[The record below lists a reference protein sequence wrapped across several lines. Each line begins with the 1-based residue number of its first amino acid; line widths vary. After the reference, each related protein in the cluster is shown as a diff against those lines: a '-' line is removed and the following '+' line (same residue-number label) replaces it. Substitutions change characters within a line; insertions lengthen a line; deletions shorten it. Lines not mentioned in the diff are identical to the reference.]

1 MLGMIRTAYAYR
13 GFIVSSVRNDI
24 VMRFARSRLG
34 ALWTF
39 IHPLSQVLIYTVIL
53 ANILSARMPGIS
65 GQYDYALYLLA
76 GFIPWALFSE
86 VLQRSVGVFIEF
98 GPLMQKVVLP
108 KICLPIIVALTALW
122 NSLVMTGLTLIA
134 YLLVGRNPSLLDLL
148 WLVVLLG
155 ITAVFATGLGL
166 IFGILNVFFRD
177 VGQIVPIVLQF
188 LFWLTP
194 IVYAVSIIPEGYR
207 HWFDYNPLA
216 TLVEAYHAVLLFDT
230 PPDIGAL
237 AVVALIGV
245 VSLIL
250 SLVLLRRANQ
260 DMVDVL

>member
-1 MLGMIRTAYAYR
+1 MCI
-13 GFIVSSVRNDI
+13 
-24 VMRFARSRLG
+24 
-34 ALWTF
+34 
-39 IHPLSQVLIYTVIL
+39 
-53 ANILSARMPGIS
+53 
-65 GQYDYALYLLA
+65 
-76 GFIPWALFSE
+76 
-86 VLQRSVGVFIEF
+86 
-98 GPLMQKVVLP
+98 
-108 KICLPIIVALTALW
+108 
-122 NSLVMTGLTLIA
+122 
-134 YLLVGRNPSLLDLL
+134 
-148 WLVVLLG
+148 VVLLG